1 MNALMFDTA
10 WGADPSANT
19 EAQPPEADAADKAAE
34 VAAEAEAAAPEVEVP
49 VVPPHKPSLRR
60 VDVPMAHRTGFVPDK
75 WRKHLVEYP
84 ETDYA
89 PPFWVSDAGHVTT
102 DKTTIPMCPPLKAG
116 DKALVLDDWGSPR
129 VITVTEMLG
138 GEIIGQTG
146 MHHIM
151 CKAWV
156 ALKADTPIPEGQK
169 PDESGL
175 MSEIEA
181 AAVEKE
187 LNEWARFLGVRAD
200 KYGWC
205 STFESILQQVG
216 VTPWRPG
223 FKTVTVQFQ
232 TTINAKDLLSKKVK
246 EAIGGDGEV
255 QTAYIT
261 VHHTLKNV
269 DRTTFDRADFAPLL
283 REAGYKSPS
292 NIYVHAKE
300 VETE

>member
-1 MNALMFDTA
+1 MNALMFETA
-10 WGADPSANT
+10 WGADPSENT
-19 EAQPPEADAADKAAE
+19 EAQPPEAAAAE
-34 VAAEAEAAAPEVEVP
+34 VAAEAEPAAPKIEEP
-49 VVPPHKPSLRR
+49 AAPPHRPSLRR
-60 VDVPMAHRTGFVPDK
+60 ADVPATHRTNFVPDK
-75 WRKHLVEYP
+75 WRKHLIEYP

-89 PPFWVSDAGHVTT
+89 PPFWVSDGGTVTT

-138 GEIIGQTG
+138 GEIIGNSG
-146 MHHIM
+146 VHHLM

-169 PDESGL
+169 PNESGL

-187 LNEWARFLGVRAD
+187 LDEWARFLGVRAE

-205 STFESILQQVG
+205 STFESILEQVG
-216 VTPWRPG
+216 VKPWRPG
-223 FKTVTVQFQ
+223 FKTVTLQFQ
-232 TTINAKDLLSKKVK
+232 TTINVKDLLSKEVK
-246 EAIGGDGEV
+246 EAIGGDGEA
-255 QTAYIT
+255 QNAYIT
-261 VHHTLKNV
+261 MLHTLKDV
-269 DRTTFDRADFAPLL
+269 SRATFQAGDFRRLL
-283 REAGYKSPS
+283 KKAGYKSPA

>member
-1 MNALMFDTA
+1 MNALMFETA

-19 EAQPPEADAADKAAE
+19 EAQPPEAEAAR

-49 VVPPHKPSLRR
+49 VVPPHRPVLRR
-60 VDVPMAHRTGFVPDK
+60 ADVPAGHRTDFVKAK
-75 WRKHLVEYP
+75 WREHLVEYA

-89 PPFWVSDAGHVTT
+89 PPFWISDEGHVTT
-102 DKTTIPMCPPLKAG
+102 TKTTIPMCPPLKAG
-116 DKALVLDDWGSPR
+116 DKALVFDDWGSPR

-138 GEIIGQTG
+138 GEIIGHSG
-146 MHHIM
+146 MHHLM

-169 PDESGL
+169 PNESGL

-187 LNEWARFLGVRAD
+187 LNDWARFLGVRAE

-223 FKTVTVQFQ
+223 YKTVTLQF
-232 TTINAKDLLSKKVK
+232 TTTVDAKDLLSKKAK

-255 QTAYIT
+255 KAATIT
-261 VHHTLKNV
+261 LHHTLKDV
-269 DRTTFDRADFAPLL
+269 SRATFNNGDFRPLL
-283 REAGYKSPS
+283 RKAGYKNPS

>member
-19 EAQPPEADAADKAAE
+19 ETEPPEAGGATE

-49 VVPPHKPSLRR
+49 TVPPHRPSLRR
-60 VDVPMAHRTGFVPDK
+60 ADVPMGYRNGFVPEK
-75 WRKHLVEYP
+75 WREHLVEYP

-89 PPFWVSDAGHVTT
+89 PPFWISEDGHITT
-102 DKTTIPMCPPLKAG
+102 AKTTIPACPPLKAG
-116 DKALVLDDWGSPR
+116 DKALVFDDWGNPR

-138 GEIIGQTG
+138 GEVIGQSG
-146 MHHIM
+146 AHHLM

-156 ALKADTPIPEGQK
+156 ALKAGTPIPAGQK

-187 LNEWARFLGVRAD
+187 LNEWARFLGVRAE
-200 KYGWC
+200 KYNWC
-205 STFESILQQVG
+205 TTFESILQQVG

-223 FKTVTVQFQ
+223 YKTVTVQFQ

-261 VHHTLKNV
+261 VLHTLKNV
-269 DRTTFDRADFAPLL
+269 DRATFQAGNFAPLL
-283 REAGYKSPS
+283 REAGYKSPA

>member
-19 EAQPPEADAADKAAE
+19 EIQPPEAD
-34 VAAEAEAAAPEVEVP
+34 AAEAEAAAPEVEEEP
-49 VVPPHKPSLRR
+49 AAPPHKPVLRR
-60 VDVPMAHRTGFVPDK
+60 ADVPMAHRTGFVPDK
-75 WRKHLVEYP
+75 WRKHLIEYP

-89 PPFWVSDAGHVTT
+89 PPFWVSEDGHVTT
-102 DKTTIPMCPPLKAG
+102 AKTTIPMCPPLKAG
-116 DKALVLDDWGSPR
+116 DKALVMDDWGHPR
-129 VITVTEMLG
+129 VITVTEMQG
-138 GEIIGQTG
+138 GEITGQTG
-146 MHHIM
+146 VHHIM

-156 ALKADTPIPEGQK
+156 ALKADTPIPKGQK
-169 PDESGL
+169 PNESGL

-187 LNEWARFLGVRAD
+187 LNDWARFLGVRAE

-223 FKTVTVQFQ
+223 YKTVTLQF
-232 TTINAKDLLSKKVK
+232 TTTVDAKDLISDKTK

-255 QTAYIT
+255 KTATIT
-261 VHHTLKNV
+261 LHHTLKDV
-269 DRTTFDRADFAPLL
+269 SRVTFNNGDFRPLL
-283 REAGYKSPS
+283 RKAGYKNPG

>member
-1 MNALMFDTA
+1 MNAIALEWPDV
-10 WGADPSANT
+10 
-19 EAQPPEADAADKAAE
+19 QPPEADEADKAAE

-60 VDVPMAHRTGFVPDK
+60 VDVPLGYRTGFVPDK
-75 WRKHLVEYP
+75 WREHLVEYP

-89 PPFWVSDAGHVTT
+89 PPFWISGDGSVTT
-102 DKTTIPMCPPLKAG
+102 AKTIIPMCPPLKAG
-116 DKALVLDDWGSPR
+116 DKALVLDDWGNPR

-187 LNEWARFLGVRAD
+187 LNDWARFLGIRAE

-223 FKTVTVQFQ
+223 YKTVTLQFT
-232 TTINAKDLLSKKVK
+232 TTIDAKDLLSKKAK

-255 QTAYIT
+255 KTATIT
-261 VHHTLKNV
+261 LHHTLKDV
-269 DRTTFDRADFAPLL
+269 SRATFNNGDFRPLL
-283 REAGYKSPS
+283 RKAGYKNPG

>member
-1 MNALMFDTA
+1 MNALMFETA

-19 EAQPPEADAADKAAE
+19 EAQPPEADAAR
-34 VAAEAEAAAPEVEVP
+34 VAAEAEAAAPEVEEP
-49 VVPPHKPSLRR
+49 AAPPHKPSLRR
-60 VDVPMAHRTGFVPDK
+60 ADVPMAHRTGFVPDK

-89 PPFWVSDAGHVTT
+89 PPFWVSEDGHVTT
-102 DKTTIPMCPPLKAG
+102 AKTTIPMCPPLKAG
-116 DKALVLDDWGSPR
+116 DKALVMDDWGRPR

-138 GEIIGQTG
+138 GEIIGNSG
-146 MHHIM
+146 LHHLM

-169 PDESGL
+169 PNESGL

-187 LNEWARFLGVRAD
+187 LNDWARFLGVRAE

-223 FKTVTVQFQ
+223 YKTVTLQF
-232 TTINAKDLLSKKVK
+232 TTTVDAKDLISDKTK

-255 QTAYIT
+255 KTATIT
-261 VHHTLKNV
+261 LHHTLQDV
-269 DRTTFDRADFAPLL
+269 SRATFNSGDFRPLL
-283 REAGYKSPS
+283 RKAGYKNPG

>member
-19 EAQPPEADAADKAAE
+19 EAQPPEAEAAE
-34 VAAEAEAAAPEVEVP
+34 VTAEAEAAAPEVEAP
-49 VVPPHKPSLRR
+49 IATPHKPSLRR
-60 VDVPMAHRTGFVPDK
+60 ADVPMAHRIGFVPDK
-75 WRKHLVEYP
+75 WRKHLIEYP

-89 PPFWVSDAGHVTT
+89 PPFWVSDEGSVTT
-102 DKTTIPMCPPLKAG
+102 AKTTIPMCPPLKAG
-116 DKALVLDDWGSPR
+116 DKALVLDDWGNPR
-129 VITVTEMLG
+129 VITVTEMQG
-138 GEIIGQTG
+138 GEIIGHSG
-146 MHHIM
+146 MHHLM

-156 ALKADTPIPEGQK
+156 ALNAEAPIPEGQK
-169 PDESGL
+169 PNESGL

-187 LNEWARFLGVRAD
+187 LNDWARFLGVRAE

-223 FKTVTVQFQ
+223 YKTVTLQFQ
-232 TTINAKDLLSKKVK
+232 TTVDAKDLLSKKAK

-255 QTAYIT
+255 KTATIT
-261 VHHTLKNV
+261 LHHTLKDV
-269 DRTTFDRADFAPLL
+269 SRTAFNNGDFRPLL
-283 REAGYKSPS
+283 QKAGYKNPS